1 VIARGPADP
10 PSRRGRVAFVSC
22 EALPELTSDDR
33 LALDLLAARGHDT
46 RAVVWTDASVDWA
59 AFDVIVLRSCWDYH
73 LRPRDFAAWLDRIA
87 DLRAPLENS
96 VALSRW
102 NMEKGYLHD
111 LEQRGV
117 PVVPTRWLEPGS
129 PLSLA
134 ELRTSTGWTDIV
146 VKPAISA
153 TAWRL
158 FRLPADVETWPPEL
172 AQALEVQRFLAQPF
186 QDAIIAG
193 EWSLVFFDGRYSH
206 AVLKRPR
213 AGDFRV
219 QNDYGGSA
227 EPGPPPAGMIAAA
240 VRVLDTLPE
249 RPLYAR
255 VDGVDTAGG
264 LVLLELEL
272 LEPALFLATDA
283 AAAARF
289 VDAIERRLSGMG

>member
-1 VIARGPADP
+1 MIAREPAASP
-10 PSRRGRVAFVSC
+10 ARKGRVAFVSC

-46 RAVVWTDASVDWA
+46 RAVVWTDATVDWA

-73 LRPRDFAAWLDRIA
+73 LRPHDFAAWLDLLA
-87 DLRAPLENS
+87 DVRAPLENA
-96 VALSRW
+96 VALARW
-102 NMEKGYLHD
+102 NMEKGYLRD
-111 LEQRGV
+111 LEERGV
-117 PVVPTRWLEPGS
+117 PVVPTTWLEPGT
-129 PLSLA
+129 PQSLA
-134 ELRTSTGWTDIV
+134 ALRGSTGWTDIV

-158 FRLPADVETWPPEL
+158 FRLPADVEVWPPEL

-186 QDAIIAG
+186 QDAIMAG
-193 EWSLVFFDGRYSH
+193 EWSLVFFDGSFSH

-213 AGDFRV
+213 PGDFRV

-240 VRVLDTLPE
+240 ARVLDSLPK

-255 VDGVDTAGG
+255 VDGVDTARG

-272 LEPALFLATDA
+272 LEPALFLASDA
-283 AAAARF
+283 AAPTRF
-289 VDAIERRLSGMG
+289 VEAIERRMSGVG